1 MPDAPLKIKFTPRA
15 AADVERLDPAVANR
29 IIDKLSWLAG
39 DAQTKVERLAGL
51 PAYLDGLL
59 KYRVGAYRVL
69 FWLDDDAL
77 VIYRVGHRS
86 EIYKDLK

>member
-1 MPDAPLKIKFTPRA
+1 MPDAPLKIKFTPGA

-29 IIDKLSWLAG
+29 IIDKLVWLSEHPR
-39 DAQTKVERLAGL
+39 TKVERLAGM
-51 PAYLDGLL
+51 PAHLDGLL

-69 FWLDDDAL
+69 FWLEDDAL
-77 VIYRVGHRS
+77 VIYRVSHRS